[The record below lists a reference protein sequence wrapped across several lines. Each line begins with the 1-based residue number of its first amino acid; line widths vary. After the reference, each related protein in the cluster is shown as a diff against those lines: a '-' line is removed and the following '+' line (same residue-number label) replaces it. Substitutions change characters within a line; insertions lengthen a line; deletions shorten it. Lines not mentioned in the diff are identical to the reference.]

1 MGDMMKMKKVSIKK
15 VSLFIVPFITLPGIY
30 SLTMNKPDLVSFRQ
44 NSVHAVS
51 LAGAE
56 TSLNF
61 QIVDEKTIMINNIPS
76 VVKKEY
82 NKSLEINE
90 VPPGA
95 PSGNYLMLETSAYII
110 AMKQSGGNTYIGLVK
125 DLINEGE
132 GNIWWKL

>member
-1 MGDMMKMKKVSIKK
+1 MKMKKVSIKK
-15 VSLFIVPFITLPGIY
+15 VSLFIIPCITLLGIY
-30 SLTMNKPDLVSFRQ
+30 LVTMNKPDLVSFKQ
-44 NSVHAVS
+44 DSVHAVS

-61 QIVDEKTIMINNIPS
+61 QVVDEKTIMINNIPS
-76 VVKKEY
+76 VVKKKY
-82 NKSLEINE
+82 NKNLSANE

>member
-1 MGDMMKMKKVSIKK
+1 MSESAWEEMTCLFAP
-15 VSLFIVPFITLPGIY
+15 SLSIY
-30 SLTMNKPDLVSFRQ
+30 SLTMNKPSLSSFKQ

-56 TSLNF
+56 TSMNF
-61 QIVDEKTIMINNIPS
+61 KIVDEKTIMINNIPS
-76 VVKKEY
+76 IVKKEY
-82 NKSLEINE
+82 IKSLSSTE

-95 PSGNYLMLETSAYII
+95 PSGDYLMLETSAYIF

-132 GNIWWKL
+132 GHIWWKI